1 MTQWDNLVGHEWAVE
16 LLQHNILNGRIGHAY
31 LFTGPPQIGKTTL
44 ARLVAQALNCE
55 AEDPADRPCGTCRTC
70 KLIAADRHPDV
81 QLVEGEASGR
91 KTTLKIDRIRELQQ
105 HLSLAAYEGR
115 YKVAILRNF
124 DTATIGAANAFL
136 KTLEEPPSKVILLLT
151 AHDSDNMLPTISSR
165 CRTVSLRPLTRT
177 VVQSTLESR
186 LGVPPEEAKRLAH
199 MADGRLGWAIQA
211 TEDPAGIEKISTD
224 IQTLHE
230 ALGGGRVLRFQM
242 AEKLARSPEAL
253 PSLLQTWLSWWRDLA
268 LVAIDSDNQSGINYL
283 DHQEHLARV
292 AATWPKERIV
302 QGLNQTKEAL
312 WQLERNANT
321 RLVLENLFLTYP
333 LP

>member
-1 MTQWDNLVGHEWAVE
+1 M
-16 LLQHNILNGRIGHAY
+16 
-31 LFTGPPQIGKTTL
+31 
-44 ARLVAQALNCE
+44 
-55 AEDPADRPCGTCRTC
+55 
-70 KLIAADRHPDV
+70 
-81 QLVEGEASGR
+81 
-91 KTTLKIDRIRELQQ
+91 
-105 HLSLAAYEGR
+105 SLAAYEGR

-165 CRTVSLRPLTRT
+165 CRTVSLRPLSRAL
-177 VVQSTLESR
+177 VQSALESR
-186 LGVPPEEAKRLAH
+186 YSLPSQEAKRLAH

-211 TEDPAGIEKISTD
+211 VEDPAGIEQISAD

-242 AEKLARSPEAL
+242 AEKLARSPETL
-253 PSLLQTWLSWWRDLA
+253 PPLLRTWLSWWRDLA
-268 LVAIDSDNQSGINYL
+268 LVAIDTENQAGINYL

-292 AATWPKERIV
+292 ASTWSKERII
-302 QGLNQTKEAL
+302 QGLSQTKEAL

-333 LP
+333 TSLSEDTAGLDELDES